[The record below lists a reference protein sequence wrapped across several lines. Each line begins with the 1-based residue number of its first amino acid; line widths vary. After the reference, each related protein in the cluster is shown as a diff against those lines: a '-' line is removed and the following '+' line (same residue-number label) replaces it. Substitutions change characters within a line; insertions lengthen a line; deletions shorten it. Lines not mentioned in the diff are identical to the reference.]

1 MMKKMKIMK
10 ATKNG
15 FFISSIIFNFLIE
28 RIEQALFKF
37 NFSSAVFQG
46 FL

>member
-1 MMKKMKIMK
+1 MKKTKIMK

-15 FFISSIIFNFLIE
+15 FFISFIIFILLIE
-28 RIEQALFKF
+28 GIEQALFKF

>member
-1 MMKKMKIMK
+1 MKKTKIMK
-10 ATKNG
+10 ATKKCDS
-15 FFISSIIFNFLIE
+15 FISSIIFIIPDE

-37 NFSSAVFQG
+37 YFSSGVFQR